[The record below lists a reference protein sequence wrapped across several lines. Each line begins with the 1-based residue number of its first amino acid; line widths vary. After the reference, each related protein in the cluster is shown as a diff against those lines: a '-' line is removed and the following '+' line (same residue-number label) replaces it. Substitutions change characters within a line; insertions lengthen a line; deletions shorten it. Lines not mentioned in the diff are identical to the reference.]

1 MFTNTPFLSFLSDP
15 DVGDTLT
22 ATNTAAEM
30 AIRAANDILED
41 EDMNIA
47 LQTQT
52 TLVENTVQTVE
63 ESTTLMTNINNER
76 EC

>member
-1 MFTNTPFLSFLSDP
+1 MFTNTLFLSFLSDP